1 MARSTRAG
9 MGEKSS
15 LKKNFASL
23 AVLAPLREKGLRGGQ
38 IERGASSSVK
48 RLVALKESG
57 IEPFIGYKV
66 DVGYRFFIAKTP
78 RRED

>member
-1 MARSTRAG
+1 

-15 LKKNFASL
+15 LKKLCVLGGPGAFARKR
-23 AVLAPLREKGLRGGQ
+23 VEGGQ
-38 IERGASSSVK
+38 IQRGASSSVK